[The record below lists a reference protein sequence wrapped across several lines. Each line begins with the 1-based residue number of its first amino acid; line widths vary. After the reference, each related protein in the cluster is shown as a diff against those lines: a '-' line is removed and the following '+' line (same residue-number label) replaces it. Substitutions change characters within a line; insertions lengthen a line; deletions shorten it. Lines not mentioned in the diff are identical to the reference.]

1 MSATPNYE
9 LAGELKIGQVGI
21 ANLRIQ
27 TLDIAKLQAEMADRV
42 KRAPNLFGHAAIVLD
57 FGALSE
63 VPTVAQAQQLIDALR
78 SAGTLPVAVAY
89 GSSATE
95 QLARALNLPILA
107 KFRESFDPS
116 RAGTAAA
123 TAAAA
128 PAPAP
133 APAPAAPAPAP
144 AAPSNDQPGQIHAAP
159 IRSGQQIYAAGK
171 DLTVLTSV
179 GAGAEV
185 ISDGSIHIYGPLR
198 GRAIAGAQGN
208 ENARIFCREF
218 DAQLVSIAGNYK
230 VLEEVPQDM
239 LGRPV
244 QIWLQDG
251 QLKFAVI
258 E

>member
-27 TLDIAKLQAEMADRV
+27 TLDIARLQAEMDDRV

-78 SAGTLPVAVAY
+78 AAGTLPVAVAY

-116 RAGTAAA
+116 RAGGAA
-123 TAAAA
+123 TAASAPVPAVAPEAA

-133 APAPAAPAPAP
+133 AV
-144 AAPSNDQPGQIHAAP
+144 PSNDQPGQIHATP

-218 DAQLVSIAGNYK
+218 DAELVSIAGNYK

-239 LGRPV
+239 RGRPV

>member
-27 TLDIAKLQAEMADRV
+27 TLDIARLQAEMDDRV

-78 SAGTLPVAVAY
+78 AAGTLPVAVAY

-116 RAGTAAA
+116 RAGGAA
-123 TAAAA
+123 TAASAPVPAAA
-128 PAPAP
+128 PA
-133 APAPAAPAPAP
+133 AAAAPAP
-144 AAPSNDQPGQIHAAP
+144 AAPSNDQPGQIHATP

-218 DAQLVSIAGNYK
+218 DAELVSIAGNYK

-239 LGRPV
+239 RGRPV

>member
-27 TLDIAKLQAEMADRV
+27 TLDIARLQAEMDDRV

-78 SAGTLPVAVAY
+78 AAGTLPVAVAY

-116 RAGTAAA
+116 RAGGAA
-123 TAAAA
+123 TAASAPVPAAA
-128 PAPAP
+128 PA
-133 APAPAAPAPAP
+133 AAPAPAP
-144 AAPSNDQPGQIHAAP
+144 AAPSNDQPGQIHATP

-218 DAQLVSIAGNYK
+218 DAELVSIAGNYK

-239 LGRPV
+239 RGRPV

>member
-27 TLDIAKLQAEMADRV
+27 TLDIARLQAEMDDRV

-78 SAGTLPVAVAY
+78 AAGTLPVAVAY

-116 RAGTAAA
+116 RAGGAA
-123 TAAAA
+123 TAASAPVPAAAPAAA

-133 APAPAAPAPAP
+133 AV
-144 AAPSNDQPGQIHAAP
+144 PSNDQPGQIHATP

-218 DAQLVSIAGNYK
+218 DAELVSIAGNYK

-239 LGRPV
+239 RGRPV

>member
-1 MSATPNYE
+1 MSATPNYQ

-27 TLDIAKLQAEMADRV
+27 TLDIARLQAEMDDRV

-78 SAGTLPVAVAY
+78 AAGTLPVAVAY

-116 RAGTAAA
+116 RAGGAA
-123 TAAAA
+123 TAASA
-128 PAPAP
+128 PVPAV
-133 APAPAAPAPAP
+133 APAAAAAPAP
-144 AAPSNDQPGQIHAAP
+144 AAPSNDQPGQIHATP

-218 DAQLVSIAGNYK
+218 DAELVSIAGNYK

-239 LGRPV
+239 RGRPV

>member
-1 MSATPNYE
+1 MSVTPNYE

-27 TLDIAKLQAEMADRV
+27 TLDIARLQAEMDDRV

-78 SAGTLPVAVAY
+78 AAGTLPVAVAY

-116 RAGTAAA
+116 RAGGAA
-123 TAAAA
+123 TAASAPVPAAA
-128 PAPAP
+128 PA
-133 APAPAAPAPAP
+133 AAPAPAP
-144 AAPSNDQPGQIHAAP
+144 AAPSNDQPGQIHATP

-218 DAQLVSIAGNYK
+218 DAELVSIAGNYK

-239 LGRPV
+239 RGRPV

>member
-1 MSATPNYE
+1 MSATPNYQ

-27 TLDIAKLQAEMADRV
+27 TLDIARLQAEMDDRV

-78 SAGTLPVAVAY
+78 AAGTLPVAMAY

-116 RAGTAAA
+116 RAGGAA
-123 TAAAA
+123 TAASAPVPAVAPEAA

-133 APAPAAPAPAP
+133 AV
-144 AAPSNDQPGQIHAAP
+144 PSNDQPGQIHATP

-218 DAQLVSIAGNYK
+218 DAELVSIAGNYK

-239 LGRPV
+239 RGRPV

>member
-27 TLDIAKLQAEMADRV
+27 TLDIARLQAEMDDRV

-78 SAGTLPVAVAY
+78 AAGTLPVAVAY

-116 RAGTAAA
+116 RAGGAA
-123 TAAAA
+123 TAASAPVLAAA
-128 PAPAP
+128 PA
-133 APAPAAPAPAP
+133 AAPAPAP
-144 AAPSNDQPGQIHAAP
+144 AAPSNDQPGQIHATP

-218 DAQLVSIAGNYK
+218 DAELVSIAGNYK

-239 LGRPV
+239 RGRPV

>member
-27 TLDIAKLQAEMADRV
+27 TLDIARLQAEMDDRV

-57 FGALSE
+57 LGALSE

-78 SAGTLPVAVAY
+78 AAGTLPVAVAY

-116 RAGTAAA
+116 RAGGAA
-123 TAAAA
+123 TAASAPVPAAA
-128 PAPAP
+128 PA
-133 APAPAAPAPAP
+133 AAPAPAP
-144 AAPSNDQPGQIHAAP
+144 AAPSNDQPGQIHATP

-218 DAQLVSIAGNYK
+218 DAELVSIAGNYK

-239 LGRPV
+239 RGRPV

>member
-27 TLDIAKLQAEMADRV
+27 TLDIARLQAEMDDRV

-78 SAGTLPVAVAY
+78 AAGTLPVAVAY

-116 RAGTAAA
+116 RAGGAATAASAPVPAAA
-123 TAAAA
+123 TAAA

-133 APAPAAPAPAP
+133 AV
-144 AAPSNDQPGQIHAAP
+144 PSNDQPGQIHATP

-218 DAQLVSIAGNYK
+218 DAELVSIAGNYK

-239 LGRPV
+239 RGRPV